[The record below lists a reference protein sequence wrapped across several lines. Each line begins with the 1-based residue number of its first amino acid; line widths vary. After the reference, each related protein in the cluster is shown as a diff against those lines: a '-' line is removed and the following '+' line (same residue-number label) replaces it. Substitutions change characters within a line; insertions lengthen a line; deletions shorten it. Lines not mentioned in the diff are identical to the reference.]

1 MGGLLTLI
9 GAAGFIGY
17 LIWLVVCI
25 RNWDSKIPPVIGM
38 LLSLVMLVG
47 GLACIPADESPKETR
62 TDKISSK
69 QEDAGRPE
77 DAESPED
84 AGSPEDAAP
93 DGASDSEEPSGGSQ
107 GIWYVDY
114 YRDDFK
120 QPTDEWYIT
129 APAFPGTFN
138 FDTTRDAKLSV
149 EVRVNCYGEIAFLL
163 YRYGDKLERSVG
175 AELYYITM
183 RTSEGTDYEMTGTL
197 YESDHHLCI
206 DEEYKSTVLETMR
219 NGGTIHFYVEYSRIQ
234 GTNFLFSIDTDGF
247 DSVYQSQTGA

>member
-38 LLSLVMLVG
+38 LLSLVMLLG
-47 GLACIPADESPKETR
+47 GLACIPTDESPKENR
-62 TDKISSK
+62 ADKISSE

-77 DAESPED
+77 DAGAPENT
-84 AGSPEDAAP
+84 AGMEA
-93 DGASDSEEPSGGSQ
+93 ASDSGESFGGSQ

-138 FDTTRDAKLSV
+138 FDTTRDAELSV

-206 DEEYKSTVLETMR
+206 DKEYKSTVLETMR

-247 DSVYQSQTGA
+247 DEVYRAQMG